1 MEDCLNHYEIKNQF
15 LLKIL
20 RIFPNIDKP
29 NKTTPMKFLSNLIL
43 ILCCCAAM
51 TAFGQT
57 QNIRGTVF
65 DKDTKQPIGSALLSI
80 GDGSSGIGTYSEEDG
95 TFLLENIPLGRHII
109 NCQIIGY
116 DNYRSE
122 ALIITSA
129 KVPYLEIAMGS
140 GIDMTEVEITD
151 TRLDYNAPLNESAF
165 VSARSFSVEETER
178 MPAGVNDMGRMAL
191 SFPGVS
197 QGGDD
202 TENDIIIR
210 GNSSFGMLWRLEG
223 VDIPNPNHFARP
235 GTSGGG
241 ITVFSAQLLGRSDFF
256 SGGMPAEYGNA
267 LSGAFDVHFKKGN
280 KHDRE
285 YRAKIGILGLDFAT
299 EGPIQKERSS
309 YIFNYRYSTLG
320 LLNSAGLHLL
330 GERIS
335 NDFQDLSFNISLD
348 SKDKKH
354 LFTVFGMGGLSTEHY
369 QPVADFTARDSSV
382 ANHWE
387 DRVRIS
393 NLGIVGATYTWLID
407 EKSFL
412 KAAIVGNFSV
422 IDWQYDTV
430 SSAESARF
438 RYNTE
443 LYEDQRI
450 STSLSYNR
458 KVSPTFKYKVGLM
471 NHNIN
476 FNFFKETAPRTASSD
491 ITVFNNEI
499 SLAGSGMTSTL
510 QTYAQGT
517 YQPNERHTLNFG
529 VHALYLGL
537 NNTAAIDPRFSYQF
551 KINAQ
556 HTLGLAIGKHSQML
570 PLAAYFYSKN
580 DTTVN
585 NEIITSRPNED
596 MSFINSWH
604 SVLSYSFLTKSQIK
618 FVTEFYYQRLNKVPI
633 SIDNRAENTNYWMLN
648 DQQSFAFFETA
659 SEGTGQNYGID
670 MVVEKFFS
678 NKMYFLITGSMFES
692 KYTPQDGIQRN
703 TKFGTRWSSSY
714 TIGREFEFGN
724 AKTLQ
729 VGFRILYN
737 GGFRYS
743 PYDPIASAAESRYVM
758 LAGEEWSAQVP
769 AYKRVDAR
777 IAYRYNAKRFSG
789 SISLDI
795 QNLTSERNIN
805 AVAYNSLD
813 NALEFRNYPGGD
825 FIPVLA
831 FQFDF

>member
-1 MEDCLNHYEIKNQF
+1 
-15 LLKIL
+15 
-20 RIFPNIDKP
+20 
-29 NKTTPMKFLSNLIL
+29 MKFKTIVAT
-43 ILCCCAAM
+43 ILCFCLAM

-57 QNIRGTVF
+57 QNIRGIVF
-65 DKDTKQPIGSALLSI
+65 DKDTKQPISSALLSI
-80 GDGSSGIGTYSEEDG
+80 DDGSSGIGGYSEDDG
-95 TFLLENIPLGRHII
+95 TFILEKVPLGRHTV
-109 NCQIIGY
+109 NCQIVGY

-122 ALIITSA
+122 ALIITSS
-129 KVPYLEIAMGS
+129 KELFLEIAMGS
-140 GIDMTEVEITD
+140 GVDMAEVEITD

-241 ITVFSAQLLGRSDFF
+241 ITVFSAQLLSRSDFF

-280 KHDRE
+280 KYDRE

-299 EGPIQKERSS
+299 EGPIKKGRAS

-320 LLNSAGLHLL
+320 LLNNFGLYLL

-369 QPVADFTARDSSV
+369 QPKANPLDRDSSV

-387 DRVRIS
+387 DRYRVA

-412 KAAIVGNFSV
+412 KAAVVGNFSV

-430 SSAESARF
+430 GFAESERF

-443 LYEDQRI
+443 LYEDKRI
-450 STSLSYNR
+450 STSLTYNR
-458 KVSPTFKYKVGLM
+458 KVNPKFKYKIGLM

-476 FNFFKETAPRTASSD
+476 FNFFKESAPRTASSD
-491 ITVFNNEI
+491 ITVFNNQI
-499 SLAGSGMTSTL
+499 SLSGNGFTSTL

-517 YQPNERHTLNFG
+517 YQPNTRQTLNFG

-551 KINAQ
+551 KINEQ
-556 HTLGLAIGKHSQML
+556 HTIGLAVGKHSQML
-570 PLAAYFYSKN
+570 PLAAYFYAKK
-580 DTTVN
+580 DTIN
-585 NEIITSRPNED
+585 NEIITSRPNEN
-596 MSFINSWH
+596 MAFINSWH
-604 SVLSYSFLTKSQIK
+604 SVLSYTFLTNSQIK
-618 FVTEFYYQRLNKVPI
+618 FVTELYYQRLNKVPI
-633 SIDNRAENTNYWMLN
+633 SVDDAGINSNYWMLN
-648 DQQSFAFFETA
+648 DQSSFAFFETR
-659 SEGTGQNYGID
+659 SEGTGRNYGVD
-670 MVVEKFFS
+670 VVIEKFFS
-678 NKMYFLITGSMFES
+678 NKMYFLLTGSMFES
-692 KYTPQDGIQRN
+692 RYTPQDGIERN

-714 TIGREFEFGN
+714 TIGREFEFGDS
-724 AKTLQ
+724 KTLQ
-729 VGFRILYN
+729 IGTRVLYN

-743 PYDPIASAAESRYVM
+743 PYDAVASAAEGRYVT
-758 LAGEEWSAQVP
+758 LAGQEWSGQVP
-769 AYKRVDAR
+769 VYFRIDAR

-795 QNLTSERNIN
+795 QNLTSHQNIN
-805 AVAYNSLD
+805 AVAYNAVANTLD
-813 NALEFRNYPGGD
+813 FRNYPGGD

>member
-1 MEDCLNHYEIKNQF
+1 MKYLSK
-15 LLKIL
+15 LLI
-20 RIFPNIDKP
+20 
-29 NKTTPMKFLSNLIL
+29 
-43 ILCCCAAM
+43 ILCCCLTT
-51 TAFGQT
+51 TAFSQT
-57 QNIRGTVF
+57 QNIRGIVI
-65 DKDTKQPIGSALLSI
+65 DKATKQPIVSALISLD
-80 GDGSSGIGTYSEEDG
+80 DGSSGIGAYSDEDG
-95 TFLLENIPLGRHII
+95 TFLLEKVALGRHTV
-109 NCQIIGY
+109 NCQIVGY
-116 DNYRSE
+116 ENYRSE
-122 ALIITSA
+122 ALIVTSA
-129 KVPYLEIAMGS
+129 KEIFLEVTMSS
-140 GIDMTEVEITD
+140 GVDMTEVEITD

-191 SFPGVS
+191 SFPGVT
-197 QGGDD
+197 QGSDD

-241 ITVFSAQLLGRSDFF
+241 VTVFSAQLLGRSDFF

-280 KHDRE
+280 KYDDE
-285 YRAKIGILGLDFAT
+285 YRVKIGVLGLDFAT
-299 EGPIQKERSS
+299 EGPIKKERSS

-335 NDFQDLSFNISLD
+335 NDFQDLSFNISVD
-348 SKDKKH
+348 SKNKKH

-369 QPVADFTARDSSV
+369 TPVTKFEDRDSSR

-387 DRVRIS
+387 DRVRVS
-393 NLGIVGATYTWLID
+393 NLGIVGGTYTWLID

-412 KAAIVGNFSV
+412 KAAVIGNFSV

-430 SSAESARF
+430 GFAESERF

-443 LYEDQRI
+443 LYEDKRI

-458 KVSPTFKYKVGLM
+458 KVNSRFKYKIGMM

-476 FNFFKETAPRTASSD
+476 FNFLKNTAPRTTTSD
-491 ITVFNNEI
+491 ITVLNSEI
-499 SLAGSGMTSTL
+499 SLAGNGITSTI

-517 YQPNERHTLNFG
+517 YQPNERQTLNFG

-537 NNTAAIDPRFSYQF
+537 NNTAAIDPRLSYQF
-551 KINAQ
+551 KINKQ
-556 HTLGLAIGKHSQML
+556 HTLGLAVGKHSQML

-580 DTTVN
+580 DTIN
-585 NEIITSRPNED
+585 NQIITSRPNEN

-604 SVLSYSFLTKSQIK
+604 TVLSYSFLTKSQIK
-618 FVTEFYYQRLNKVPI
+618 FVTELYYQRLNKVPI
-633 SIDNRAENTNYWMLN
+633 SIENSDVNSNYWMLN
-648 DQQSFAFFETA
+648 DQSSFAFFETK
-659 SEGTGQNYGID
+659 SEGTGRNYGVD
-670 MVVEKFFS
+670 VVVEKFFS
-678 NKMYFLITGSMFES
+678 NKMYFLLTGSMFES
-692 KYTPQDGIQRN
+692 KYTPQDGIERN

-714 TIGREFEFGN
+714 TIGREFNIGN

-729 VGFRILYN
+729 IGFRFLYN

-743 PYDPIASAAESRYVM
+743 PYDPVASAAAGKYIM
-758 LAGEEWSAQVP
+758 LTGQEWSGQVP
-769 AYKRVDAR
+769 AYKRLDAR

-789 SISLDI
+789 SISLDV
-795 QNLTSERNIN
+795 QNLTSQRNIN
-805 AVAYNSLD
+805 AVAYD
-813 NALEFRNYPGGD
+813 ALNNELNYRNYPGGD